1 MEKDA
6 RPHSPS
12 SRRRVGEREQ
22 LEADPC
28 QAESQSCFPP
38 ANGKWPSWPFAWPV
52 EAGAGAA
59 WCFQCWSCR
68 CSTPPS
74 RSSLLPGSLP
84 LSYVLSRSLH
94 PHAATRE
101 CRRAHPFPVCR
112 KSWHMLQKPRVL
124 LLCTPHAAD
133 AAAAVSWPTIVP
145 MLAAG
150 EAVHARL
157 RLLLRCI
164 TLYSTHKRAVRRRGV
179 SFHASASPTGNR
191 FRCGRR
197 LAGWVSPRH
206 KRGTSLCPEQRI
218 RGTALQN
225 LGNYQSTGVRGADEL
240 SPPET
245 AGCPVLSSRVHASS
259 MESPSPGGDGSMTR
273 PCSTAFAGWPVF
285 QKPTTHHPRRRLQRR
300 ESLSC
305 GS

>member
-1 MEKDA
+1 MPSRVPVVFPASKWKMAELAVCMARGGWCWCCLVLPVLVLLLLDPSLPQFPPPWIPSSVLRTIEVSASTRSDA
-6 RPHSPS
+6 R
-12 SRRRVGEREQ
+12 V
-22 LEADPC
+22 
-28 QAESQSCFPP
+28 PP
-38 ANGKWPSWPFAWPV
+38 GP
-52 EAGAGAA
+52 
-59 WCFQCWSCR
+59 
-68 CSTPPS
+68 
-74 RSSLLPGSLP
+74 SLP
-84 LSYVLSRSLH
+84 SLSQVLA
-94 PHAATRE
+94 HAPEA
-101 CRRAHPFPVCR
+101 
-112 KSWHMLQKPRVL
+112 PRL

-225 LGNYQSTGVRGADEL
+225 LANYQSTGVRGADEL